1 MLKIKLMSSFLK
13 KSKDLVKKL
22 EEEIIDHKIL
32 EMKIKRMKVSKAKMK
47 EEQMIDFNMTE
58 ITFNKKILIKKK
70 IIINRDLR
78 RFLSQKNK
86 IYKMNALF
94 MLEI

>member
-1 MLKIKLMSSFLK
+1 MKLKFKKRYHMLKIKLMSSFLK

-47 EEQMIDFNMTE
+47 EAIFEKHCFSIQ
-58 ITFNKKILIKKK
+58 
-70 IIINRDLR
+70 
-78 RFLSQKNK
+78 
-86 IYKMNALF
+86 
-94 MLEI
+94 